1 MAEPPG
7 KPIVLGTRGSYIYW
21 RAKIAVPLLKLWKMG
36 FQWTGGRGTERRKVV
51 LLIQREHLHGGN
63 SITMTTFRLLP

>member
-7 KPIVLGTRGSYIYW
+7 KPIVLGTRGSYIYG

-63 SITMTTFRLLP
+63 FITMTTFRLLP